1 MSVLELL
8 LAVGVGATLVIAP
21 PTVYG
26 GEELRRLL
34 ASEQVTHCIMTPTA
48 LAMTPTGADSD
59 GEAELDR
66 LTCVLAAVKRCRPTS
81 SPAGRA
87 AAR

>member
-1 MSVLELL
+1 MGPQPDSRILQLTSPSFDVSVLELL

-34 ASEQVTHCIMTPTA
+34 ASE
-48 LAMTPTGADSD
+48 
-59 GEAELDR
+59 R
-66 LTCVLAAVKRCRPTS
+66 
-81 SPAGRA
+81 
-87 AAR
+87 